1 MDISMSTETKPT
13 FMGEYECAYLHTLAQ
28 FNTKASIVLND
39 LLQPMHDAISAALAE
54 MHSDLTKKF
63 VHFDNQ
69 TDILSFRHN
78 TTVTTGRLQPTLEQ
92 AVDIRL
98 YFDLEQDTASVQ
110 EIVCRSNIIYTDD
123 DYTPPVQ
130 AHNSLEIHISECVPG
145 TTTAGVGLC
154 GQYFSLSNAI
164 QYFKGDGFTFISEGF
179 RM

>member
-1 MDISMSTETKPT
+1 MSTETKPM
-13 FMGEYECAYLHTLAQ
+13 FMGEYECAYLHALAP
-28 FNTKASIVLND
+28 FNTKASIVLHD
-39 LLQPMHDAISAALAE
+39 LLQPMYDAISDVLAE

-69 TDILSFRHN
+69 TNILSFRHN
-78 TTVTTGRLQPTLEQ
+78 TTVAAGRLQPTFEQ

-98 YFDLEQDTASVQ
+98 YFDLEPDTTSVQ
-110 EIVCRSNIIYTDD
+110 EIVCRSSIIYIND

-130 AHNSLEIHISECVPG
+130 AHSSVEIHIPECVPG
-145 TTTAGVGLC
+145 TTAAGVGLC

-164 QYFKGDGFTFISEGF
+164 RYFKGDGFTFISEGL